1 MNYRILSLFLLMA
14 TLAQAQKIKS
24 KKSFT
29 KDSVYI
35 SLENPFLAPVEFRI
49 KKRDSIKTDFRF
61 MPEVQFEPKQLIEN
75 VFVLPLSII
84 KDTASI
90 DINKFVAI
98 NGKLGNPK
106 TAKHDDSYLY
116 TLPFQKGKSVKI
128 MQSFGGKF
136 SHFRKHS
143 KYAIDFTLAVGDTV
157 TAARDGLV
165 IMVKEDSKE
174 HGRTYDYADKGNK
187 IVVYHSDGTFAS
199 YVHLDFNGALVE
211 VGDRIEVGQ
220 PIGISGLTGFTT
232 KPHLHFVVLE
242 PRSISVP
249 MYFKGIGR
257 KKLKPGK
264 RYRRKK

>member
-1 MNYRILSLFLLMA
+1 MKISLFALFLLTIA
-14 TLAQAQKIKS
+14 FAPAQKIKS
-24 KKSFT
+24 KKVFT
-29 KDSVYI
+29 QDSVYI

-49 KKRDSIKTDFRF
+49 KKRDSVKTDFRY
-61 MPEVQFEPKQLIEN
+61 MSEVQFEAKQLVEN
-75 VFVLPLSII
+75 VFVLPLSMVQ
-84 KDTASI
+84 DTASI
-90 DINKFVAI
+90 DVNKFVEI

-116 TLPFQKGKSVKI
+116 TLPFKKGKSVKI

-143 KYAIDFTLAVGDTV
+143 KYAIDFTLQIGDTV

-165 IMVKEDSKE
+165 VIVKEDSQE
-174 HGRTYDYADKGNK
+174 YGRTYDYADKGNK
-187 IVVYHSDGTFAS
+187 VIILHKDGTFAN
-199 YVHLDFNGALVE
+199 YVHLDYNGALVE
-211 VGDRIEVGQ
+211 VGDSVKVGQ
-220 PIGISGLTGFTT
+220 NIGISGLTGFTT

-242 PRSISVP
+242 PRSVSVP

>member
-1 MNYRILSLFLLMA
+1 MKNSLLALFLCVAAMA
-14 TLAQAQKIKS
+14 SAQKIKS
-24 KKSFT
+24 KKIFT

-49 KKRDSIKTDFRF
+49 KMRDSVEANFRF
-61 MPEVQFEPKQLIEN
+61 MTEVQFEAQQLVEN
-75 VFVLPLSII
+75 VFVLPLSIV
-84 KDTASI
+84 KDTAAI

-106 TAKHDDSYLY
+106 TGKHDDSYLY
-116 TLPFQKGKSVKI
+116 TLPFKKGKSVKI

-174 HGRTYDYADKGNK
+174 YGRTYDYADKGNK
-187 IVVYHSDGTFAS
+187 IVIFHSDGTFAS

-211 VGDRIEVGQ
+211 VGDRVEVGQ
-220 PIGISGLTGFTT
+220 AIGISGLTGFTT

-242 PRSISVP
+242 PRSVSVP